1 MSPAGA
7 FWLGAFVFA
16 LIEAGGFG
24 FVHFFQRENRKCAA
38 PPLPP
43 PCAPPV
49 SWPLRSGAPGG
60 CGGGTLVPPSPALR
74 SCLAGYWGAGVEG
87 GGA

>member
-43 PCAPPV
+43 SSPPLRPPCLLALALGGAWRLWGGDSRPPV
-49 SWPLRSGAPGG
+49 PGLALLF
-60 CGGGTLVPPSPALR
+60 GGVLGR
-74 SCLAGYWGAGVEG
+74 RC
-87 GGA
+87 

>member
-16 LIEAGGFG
+16 LIEAAGFG

-38 PPLPP
+38 PPPP
-43 PCAPPV
+43 PPPAPPL
-49 SWPLRSGAPGG
+49 PLGPFARGRLAAW
-60 CGGGTLVPPSPALR
+60 GGGLSSPRPRPCALVWR
-74 SCLAGYWGAGVEG
+74 GIGAQV
-87 GGA
+87 